1 MVKRAW
7 DSRTVDGNGGGV
19 RTRVDTER
27 GVGRRTQMEKASEVR
42 QAPRLLRALTQ
53 PWLTVST
60 DARRRTKRVAL
71 D

>member
-1 MVKRAW
+1 MKRAW
-7 DSRTVDGNGGGV
+7 DARTVDGNGGGV
-19 RTRVDTER
+19 RTRVGTEN
-27 GVGRRTQMEKASEVR
+27 GVGRTQMEKASEVR
-42 QAPRLLRALTQ
+42 QAPRLLLALTQ

>member
-1 MVKRAW
+1 MGMVGESGPEWIQKGEWGEEHR
-7 DSRTVDGNGGGV
+7 
-19 RTRVDTER
+19 
-27 GVGRRTQMEKASEVR
+27 EKASEVR